1 MEGAMRQI
9 LIASALAAGLIALWA
24 AIVPLTAQPAPH
36 QTSVAPEALSKALFL
51 CRGANGIDR
60 GCAVAL
66 AGALALDEQDQ
77 QVTRVSDQL
86 CPASPRVLARLVRR
100 G

>member
-1 MEGAMRQI
+1 MRQI
-9 LIASALAAGLIALWA
+9 LIASALAAALIALWA
-24 AIVPLTAQPAPH
+24 AILPLTAQPAPH
-36 QTSVAPEALSKALFL
+36 QSAVAPEALSKALFL
-51 CRGANGIDR
+51 CRGPNGIDR

-66 AGALALDEQDQ
+66 AGALVLDESDQ

-86 CPASPRVLARLVRR
+86 CPASPRVLARLIRR

>member
-1 MEGAMRQI
+1 MRQI

-36 QTSVAPEALSKALFL
+36 QTSVSPEALSKALFL
-51 CRGANGIDR
+51 CRGPNGIDR
-60 GCAVAL
+60 GCAAAL
-66 AGALALDEQDQ
+66 AGALVIDEPKQ
-77 QVTRVSDQL
+77 QVTRVSDEL

-100 G
+100 T

>member
-9 LIASALAAGLIALWA
+9 LIASALAAALIALWA
-24 AIVPLTAQPAPH
+24 AILPLTAQPAPH
-36 QTSVAPEALSKALFL
+36 QTAVAPEALSKALFL
-51 CRGANGIDR
+51 CRGPNGIDR

-66 AGALALDEQDQ
+66 AGALVLDESDQ

-86 CPASPRVLARLVRR
+86 CPASPRVLARLIRR